1 MKKYTYLGLSDDDY
15 YFFESIENK
24 KLIYIHK
31 SQLNDKPDSLDILK
45 HNYNKKVKFSSKIR
59 KDSPI
64 TKQFHNLTSDITL
77 A

>member
-31 SQLNDKPDSLDILK
+31 SQLMINQI
-45 HNYNKKVKFSSKIR
+45 V
-59 KDSPI
+59 
-64 TKQFHNLTSDITL
+64 
-77 A
+77 